1 MESPEKPAQKMRQ
14 LPRPLVMGFIC
25 FLVLATG
32 FMGMS
37 RLAASKTGPVPKA
50 PLEKRLT
57 VTTLPIQKQTVA
69 IRVNGYGQVAPIHL
83 MEICPEISGKIIEVN
98 EHLEQGEIIRQGDV
112 LFRLNPI
119 DYEIQARKAAI
130 AVSLKENQLAQL
142 RVEFRNDQARLSSVK
157 RNTLLANA
165 EFSRLKLLYETE
177 QVGTRTGMEAA
188 EQSYN
193 SLLDT
198 EKTLVKALEL
208 YPLEMGQAQSDIA
221 DASSDLKTAR
231 LNVERSVI
239 KAPFTGRIKEKSIEN
254 GMYISKGT
262 TALILADDS
271 ILEIL
276 VPLSD
281 RDAFDILNFRKNQNG
296 EYVSAGQKNCQV
308 QALTGRGSAFLSGVI
323 DRAVKYDSDS
333 RTLYLAVRVA
343 QEAISESKGLLM
355 DGMFCRVTLTGAP
368 VKDLIKIP
376 KSALNQDN
384 NIYLA
389 RNSRLKTL
397 GVTVVMEEGE
407 DTYISGV
414 FDAQDRII
422 VTQLTHPIEN
432 QGLILSTAKKEV
444 ANIPGETD
452 EQIN

>member
-1 MESPEKPAQKMRQ
+1 MESPEKPKKKGRH
-14 LPRPLVMGFIC
+14 LPRYLIMGFIC
-25 FLVLATG
+25 FLILAAGFTG
-32 FMGMS
+32 MN
-37 RLAASKTGPVPKA
+37 RLIASKTAPAQKA
-50 PLEKRLT
+50 PMEKTLT
-57 VTTLPIQKQTVA
+57 VTTMPIQKETAA
-69 IRVNGYGQVAPIHL
+69 IRINGYGQALPINL
-83 MEICPEISGKIIEVN
+83 MEICPEISGKIIAVN
-98 EHLEQGEIIRQGDV
+98 EHLEQGEIIRQGEV

-119 DYEIQARKAAI
+119 DYEIEAKKAAI
-130 AVSLKENQLAQL
+130 NVSLKENQLAQL
-142 RVEFRNDQARLSSVK
+142 RVEFKNDQNRLAAIK

-165 EFSRLKLLYETE
+165 EFLRLKLLYEKE
-177 QVGTRTGMEAA
+177 QVGTRTEMEAA

-198 EKTLVKALEL
+198 EKTLVKAIEL
-208 YPLEMGQAQSDIA
+208 YPLEIGQAQSDIA
-221 DASSDLKTAR
+221 DAQSDLKTAR

-254 GMYISKGT
+254 GMYINKGT

-271 ILEIL
+271 ILEIQ

-281 RDAFDILNFRKNQNG
+281 RDAFDNLNLSKNQAG

-308 QALTGRGSAFLSGVI
+308 QALTGQEQAFLSGVI

-343 QEAISESKGLLM
+343 QDAVSESKGLLM
-355 DGMFCRVTLTGAP
+355 DGMFCRVSFTGAP

-384 NIYLA
+384 SIYLA
-389 RNSRLKTL
+389 RNSLLKTL
-397 GVTVVMEEGE
+397 AVTVVMEEGE

-414 FDAQDRII
+414 FDDKDQII
-422 VTQLTHPIEN
+422 VTQLTNPLEN
-432 QGLILSTAKKEV
+432 QRLIISNAKNEL
-444 ANIPGETD
+444 AGIPGVTNE
-452 EQIN
+452 